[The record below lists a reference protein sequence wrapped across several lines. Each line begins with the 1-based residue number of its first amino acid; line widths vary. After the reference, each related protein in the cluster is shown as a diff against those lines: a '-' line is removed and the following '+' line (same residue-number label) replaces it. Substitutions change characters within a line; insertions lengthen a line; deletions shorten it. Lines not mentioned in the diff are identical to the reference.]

1 VDPYG
6 FEGNLKME
14 VKEQDELPSSIGL
27 DFRAQRDDGWMYS
40 GHLEAKR
47 LP

>member
-1 VDPYG
+1 VVS
-6 FEGNLKME
+6 K
-14 VKEQDELPSSIGL
+14 KDELPSSIGL
-27 DFRAQRDDGWMYS
+27 DFRARLNGGRMYS